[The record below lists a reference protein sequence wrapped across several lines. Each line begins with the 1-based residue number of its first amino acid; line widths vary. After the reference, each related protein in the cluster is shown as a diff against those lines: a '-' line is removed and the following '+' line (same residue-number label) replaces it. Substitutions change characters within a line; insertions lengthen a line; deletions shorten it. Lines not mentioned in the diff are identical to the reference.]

1 MFCIF
6 YSYTCFFITYLLNF
20 TVCPFSGRF
29 MCPNSCG
36 RSYKERHN
44 LIRHLRKE
52 CGVAPQHECHQCSKA
67 FKHKAH
73 LTRHLLSCSNIPP
86 SFKCNFCERM
96 FRCRDT
102 LKKHTLLVHKTLE
115 RYTE

>member
-1 MFCIF
+1 M
-6 YSYTCFFITYLLNF
+6 NF
-20 TVCPFSGRF
+20 AVCPFTGRY
-29 MCPNSCG
+29 MCPNACG

-86 SFKCNFCERM
+86 SVKCNLCDRM
-96 FRCRDT
+96 FRCKDT
-102 LKKHTLLVHKTLE
+102 LRKHTIMVHKVFE
-115 RYTE
+115 QFAE